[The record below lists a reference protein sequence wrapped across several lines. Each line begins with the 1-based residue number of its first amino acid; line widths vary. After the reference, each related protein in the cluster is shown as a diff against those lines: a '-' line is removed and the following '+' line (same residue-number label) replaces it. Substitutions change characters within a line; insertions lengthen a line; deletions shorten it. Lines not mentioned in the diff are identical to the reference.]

1 MDIITLGISKPSKKF
16 FEIENQSVPPLHTQ
30 GDLDYDGPS
39 CKCQQLNPMFTSRKL
54 ECKCKQEV
62 KVITQKQTRKT
73 IQANLWLANNHP
85 LNIETFLPLLHV
97 LSFSSMQVRKL
108 SRYLSKY
115 QLPKDKFPLRAKIPL
130 FFFMEATFHFE
141 NLTFTGN
148 TRPRK
153 GFVAIKQSEDVFLI
167 D

>member
-1 MDIITLGISKPSKKF
+1 
-16 FEIENQSVPPLHTQ
+16 
-30 GDLDYDGPS
+30 
-39 CKCQQLNPMFTSRKL
+39 MFTSRKL
-54 ECKCKQEV
+54 ECRCKQEV

-97 LSFSSMQVRKL
+97 LSFSSKQVRKL
-108 SRYLSKY
+108 SRYLQKY

-141 NLTFTGN
+141 NLIFTGDK
-148 TRPRK
+148 PSK
-153 GFVAIKQSEDVFLI
+153 GYATIKQSEDIFLI
-167 D
+167 DQKVQEKRKVEILQHYKNLSNLNTKLISNNTEEDSAKHLHTLTKLY